1 MKKNIKLICID
12 MDGTLLNNNHEVSE
26 KNKEILKKV
35 HSKGINIALTTGR
48 IFISARYYS
57 DLIGINTPV
66 IASNGAYIKNK
77 YEDKAILEGSLNKE
91 DAIEI
96 YKIVKKHNLNITF
109 NSWDTLIREIEVPKS
124 HAYYIMNKYLSEDK
138 KVKFLITNDI
148 ISTINNFS
156 ESILKGI
163 VIEEK
168 DNKDNLWAAKKEIK
182 EKFKDKLHV
191 VSSGNDNFEIMD
203 GSISKGS
210 AVLHLAKT
218 LNIDKEEIM
227 CIGDSEN
234 DISMLKVA
242 GFSVAMGNGNDLVK
256 EIADFITDT
265 NNNDGVA
272 KAIEKYVLLD
282 SN

>member
-12 MDGTLLNNNHEVSE
+12 MDGTLLNSNHEVSE
-26 KNKEILKKV
+26 RNKEVLRKA
-35 HSKGINIALTTGR
+35 HNKGIHIALTTGR
-48 IFISARYYS
+48 IFVSARYYS

-77 YEDKAILEGSLNKE
+77 YEDKAILEGALDKKT
-91 DAIEI
+91 AIEI
-96 YKIVKKHNLNITF
+96 YKIVHKHNLNINF
-109 NSWDTLIREIEVPKS
+109 NSWDTLIREKEVPKN
-124 HAYYIMNKYLSEDK
+124 HAYYIMNKYITEEK
-138 KVKFLITNDI
+138 RVKFLVTNDT
-148 ISTINNFS
+148 ISTINNF
-156 ESILKGI
+156 EGTILKGI

-182 EKFKDKLHV
+182 DKFKDKLHV
-191 VSSGNDNFEIMD
+191 VSSGDDNFEIMD
-203 GSISKGS
+203 GSISKGN

-218 LNIDKEEIM
+218 LNINKEEIM

-234 DISMLKVA
+234 DMSMLKVA
-242 GFSVAMGNGNDLVK
+242 GLSVVMENGNEIVK

-272 KAIEKYVLLD
+272 KAIEKYVL
-282 SN
+282 